1 MADYK
6 YPPEGSGGGGG
17 SGTVTSVG
25 LAVPSAL
32 LGVSGSPVTTSG
44 TITVTLPTRAAN
56 LVFAGPSSG
65 SAAAPTFRSLVALD
79 IPNLPASQITSGT
92 LAVAQGGT
100 NLGSY
105 TAGDVLYATGATTLA
120 KLAIGTAGQVL
131 AVNAG
136 ATAPE
141 WVTGGGGGGI
151 GGSVGTVDN
160 GIPRADGTG
169 GATLQGSLA
178 SIDDNGWM
186 SIPDTDGTRYRF
198 GSGNT
203 PALIYSSS
211 SLLLQPG
218 SGTTFAV
225 SGSGAYRNGNLYV
238 ELASGVTFV
247 LDGGASRSVIIKGA
261 NRDGV
266 SAQTQDVLVQ
276 AGDQTVNTFTEN
288 GADLTLRGGN
298 TNSDNAA
305 SNAGNASLL
314 GGISSNASNNNPGG
328 DVTIAPGTCAGS
340 GGNGNLILN
349 NIKTASAASDAMT
362 MTNGPTGTA
371 GNPTRFIRVVVD
383 GSNYIMP
390 LWPG

>member
-25 LAVPSAL
+25 MSVPSAL
-32 LGVSGSPVTTSG
+32 LAVSGSPVTTTG
-44 TITVTLPTRAAN
+44 TLAVTLPTRAAN
-56 LVFAGPSSG
+56 LIFAGPNTG
-65 SAAAPTFRSLVALD
+65 AAAAPTFRSLVAAD
-79 IPNLPASQITSGT
+79 IPSLPASQITSGT

-100 NLGSY
+100 NLSSY
-105 TAGDVLYATGATTLA
+105 TAGDILYATGSTTLA
-120 KLAIGTAGQVL
+120 KLPIGTAGQVL
-131 AVNAG
+131 KVNSG

-141 WVTGGGGGGI
+141 WGAASGGGI

-160 GIPRADGTG
+160 GLPRADGTG
-169 GATLQGSLA
+169 GVTLQGSLA
-178 SIDDNGWM
+178 SVDDNGWM

-198 GSGNT
+198 GTGNT

-218 SGTTFAV
+218 GGPTLAV
-225 SGSGAYRNGNLYV
+225 SGAYNGGNLYLEYPFEV
-238 ELASGVTFV
+238 IFV
-247 LDGGASRSVIIKGA
+247 LNGSSSGSAIIKGS
-261 NRDGV
+261 NRDGT
-266 SAQTQDVLVQ
+266 SAYSQNLSLQ
-276 AGDQTVNTFTEN
+276 AGDQTVNTFAEN
-288 GADLTLRGGN
+288 GADLIARAGN
-298 TNSDNAA
+298 TNSNNAS

-314 GGISSNASNNNPGG
+314 GGNSTHASNNNPGG

-340 GGNGNLILN
+340 GGNGNLILT
-349 NIKTASAASDAMT
+349 NIKTATAASDAMT
-362 MTNGPTGTA
+362 MLNGPTGTA